1 MEPKF
6 TVTFDELDELEKQPE
21 NIQNQVLGSL
31 SAPELQVYSD
41 VAAKHQQ
48 FKAMSGVA
56 IPSQATAPAPAP
68 VSAPVSAPAPAP
80 VSSAPVP
87 APAVPEE
94 PSYFQKKL
102 DENAAQAD
110 GMLGLAMAPVNAA
123 VQSTLGRAVGA
134 FQENVGAPAVNA
146 LADRLGPTGKLLT
159 KQALSFI
166 AGQENVEQM
175 DEKELLAAV
184 NTLEDVFTNKTLN
197 KFVSPETAA
206 ATAQFTAQTVGEAPL
221 MLIRAPKAVAAV
233 AEAAVKVV
241 PELKLGAAFVTQH
254 PTLAATMNRT
264 AQAATRVA
272 TTAAVGAAEGVAV
285 GAPVMLLT
293 QPEAK
298 LTEAVGV
305 SALFGAGIGAG
316 AGAVVEAAPAVS
328 AAARKAKQ
336 QTVQTAK
343 VVGAA
348 TVDGVKTLA
357 GEVQSAI
364 RNSEIVRESQRMGL
378 TETMK
383 TAPGE
388 GARSVK
394 LVDDLKQPSF
404 VHVVDGPKGPVARVV
419 EIRPSLM
426 SESILYHDLP
436 LTTPKDQARVGALLD
451 KHGISLVG
459 AEDMPRLMED
469 PGSMARLRS
478 GKETV
483 QIVTPE
489 GIEVRP
495 VREARMATPEER
507 AAVLLADDGAL
518 VVKPVVDDY
527 KAPNDPIAVG
537 DDVVVAGRAGEERG
551 TVVGAGADGAVKV
564 ETPSGTRDVD
574 MVNVRHVPEP
584 SAGMNPQHVRD
595 ILNIIR
601 RGGDSTVA
609 GLAEQL
615 GLAQTDIAALLK
627 AMRERGA
634 LKKGWVAEA
643 GGAQR
648 LSQMGEEVWSRLP
661 PEQRPAFPKQRDT
674 ALPTDPIL
682 YDDASFFND
691 PTKQYPVLA
700 HPDSDIQR
708 LQLMQHMHRNGNV
721 KVTPTELSRLT
732 DLKRGEAVE
741 ALETMVR
748 NGMAERK
755 GKTGYVL
762 TQQGSNIARN
772 TLKQVGLDP
781 AMMAKL
787 KPESNLLAYADEL
800 AAAAKDR
807 PIDLESFRSGDPVMI
822 ERAPGTGEGFERAE
836 FLGRDPNKD
845 GFARIKYGDNTVR
858 SEPMGKVF
866 SLNPPGTSKGPLFTP
881 LAPVAPRPDTVT
893 GRALARL
900 DAAQQ
905 AALSKAAPMLEKIL
919 PAHLYVAD
927 DLAHMM
933 LRLDG
938 AKYTAGMENKIT
950 VLRSALKQSG
960 QKLLSDFDKDIGNV
974 VTGRMTP
981 EKMTEKYPEAWS
993 EVRNTVEPLIR
1004 RSRELDSKLADLGYV
1019 DESKV
1024 SARLAG
1030 QLDYYSANIYRAY
1043 IMPRGEWSKMVSKDV
1058 VAAAKKYLMDEA
1070 KLAKTIADEPTI
1082 DLIIKRIL
1090 NAEDPADTFAQYAK
1104 RGGISPKSYKH
1115 LTARK
1120 DIPEPIRQLLGP
1132 EESGTLRL
1140 AYSLAQ
1146 QEAIYHS
1153 LKAVDDIYKARVNL
1167 PDGTQSSP
1175 YWSLRNDEG
1184 RGLTVKVPEEPK
1196 KYGRLA
1202 GKYVTKQ
1209 LSEYLSDHT
1218 MARDNVASFF
1228 RTLVVTRKIGQVALN
1243 PVTWFNAT
1251 VGNIEASVLAGGLDF
1266 HPRSVLGM
1274 AEALQQMK
1282 TYSKTGDAYR
1292 APLIHEAKKYGVDTE
1307 GFLAKEYGYS
1317 LDIMTKAVK
1326 EATQDGGNILSVL
1339 ERIKD
1344 SPKLAVHGIGKMYNL
1359 IDRTFKLANYAS
1371 LRRKFLSE
1379 AAEKGLV
1386 GEAAVDYAA
1395 SKASFRIAQ
1404 SFPMPYRPNKLAQAV
1419 QNSTVAGL
1427 VTNPYFTTASELT
1440 RVHAQLPFR
1449 LAKEPDLA
1457 ARMMLF
1463 GALTYGAASYAQ
1475 QYASSIGL
1483 TPETVD
1489 YMVEAQPDYARM
1501 YRKATFPIP
1510 ILYDDPAARKYPD
1523 GSPFRSF
1530 DLLDF
1535 TGALDMFRLTQGD
1548 PDDAP
1553 ENRVILNLAT
1563 MPLGGD
1569 LEQAMRFAAGATG
1582 FVTPSERNLKTP
1594 RLDER
1599 GAKQLIL
1606 QTLAAGYGAQGVQR
1620 AMKAYERTKVNP
1632 MKPLEP
1638 VLTPQQAL
1646 LQTFLPTQTVGE
1658 LAPTQGTVARGAE
1671 TKDYGKQY
1679 GTLLTSEK
1687 YQNASPEEQAKLR
1700 KLYEDKIAEFGAKED
1715 KMEQMRQKA
1724 LKSRQK

>member
-6 TVTFDELDELEKQPE
+6 IVTFDELDELEKQPE

-56 IPSQATAPAPAP
+56 IPSQATAPVAAPAP
-68 VSAPVSAPAPAP
+68 APVSAPAPAP

-134 FQENVGAPAVNA
+134 FQENIGAPVVNA

-184 NTLEDVFTNKTLN
+184 NTLEDVFTNETLN

-298 LTEAVGV
+298 LTEAVGM

-364 RNSEIVRESQRMGL
+364 RNSEIVRESQRVGL
-378 TETMK
+378 TETVK
-383 TAPGE
+383 VAPGE
-388 GARSVK
+388 GARAVK
-394 LVDDLKQPSF
+394 LVDDLRQPSF
-404 VHVVDGPKGPVARVV
+404 VHVVEGPQGPIARVV

-436 LTTPKDQARVGALLD
+436 LTTPKEQARVGALLD

-483 QIVTPE
+483 QIVTPD
-489 GIEVRP
+489 GVEVRP

-527 KAPNDPIAVG
+527 KAPTDPIAVG
-537 DDVVVAGRAGEERG
+537 DDVIVTTRSGREQG

-564 ETPSGTRDVD
+564 ETPAGVREVQ
-574 MVNVRHVPEP
+574 MVNVQHVPEP
-584 SAGMNPQHVRD
+584 AAVGEKR
-595 ILNIIR
+595 
-601 RGGDSTVA
+601 
-609 GLAEQL
+609 L
-615 GLAQTDIAALLK
+615 GKPMPAS
-627 AMRERGA
+627 RE
-634 LKKGWVAEA
+634 
-643 GGAQR
+643 
-648 LSQMGEEVWSRLP
+648 
-661 PEQRPAFPKQRDT
+661 F
-674 ALPTDPIL
+674 
-682 YDDASFFND
+682 YDDAGYALD

-800 AAAAKDR
+800 AATAKDR

-822 ERAPGTGEGFERAE
+822 ERAPGSGEGFERAE

-866 SLNPPGTSKGPLFTP
+866 GLTPPGASKGPLFTP
-881 LAPVAPRPDTVT
+881 LAPVAPRPDTTT

-905 AALSKAAPMLEKIL
+905 AALSKAALMLEKIL

-960 QKLLSDFDKDIGNV
+960 QKLLSDFDKDIGNI
-974 VTGRMTP
+974 VTGRMSP
-981 EKMTEKYPEAWS
+981 EKMMEKYPDAWS

-1004 RSRELDSKLADLGYV
+1004 RSRELDAKLADLGYV

-1043 IMPRGEWSKMVSKDV
+1043 IMPRGEWAKMVSKDV
-1058 VAAAKKYLMDEA
+1058 VATAKKYLMDEA
-1070 KLAKTIADEPTI
+1070 RLAKTIPDEPTV
-1082 DLIIKRIL
+1082 DFIIKRIL

-1120 DIPEPIRQLLGP
+1120 EIPEPIRQLLGP

-1175 YWSLRNDEG
+1175 YWSLRVDEG

-1196 KYGRLA
+1196 KYGLLA

-1282 TYSKTGDAYR
+1282 TYAKTGDAYR

-1339 ERIKD
+1339 ERIKE

-1395 SKASFRIAQ
+1395 SKASYRIAQ
-1404 SFPMPYRPNKLAQAV
+1404 SFPMPYRPNKLAQAI

-1427 VTNPYFTTASELT
+1427 VTNPYFTTAAELT

-1606 QTLAAGYGAQGVQR
+1606 QTLAAGYGAAGVQR

-1700 KLYEDKIAEFGAKED
+1700 KLYEDKINEFGLKED
-1715 KMEQMRQKA
+1715 KLEQMRQKA